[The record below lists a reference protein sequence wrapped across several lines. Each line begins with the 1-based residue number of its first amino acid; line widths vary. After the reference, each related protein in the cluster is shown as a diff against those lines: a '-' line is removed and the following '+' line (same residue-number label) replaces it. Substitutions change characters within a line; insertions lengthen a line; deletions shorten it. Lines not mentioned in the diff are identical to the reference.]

1 MVRRSRRVKPAD
13 AVRAASSSMS
23 GQGRSGLTWSGVSG
37 ETPPQSSMPA
47 RRIRSYCAPTR
58 FGGAWIRALAPST
71 ILVTAIVAARSSSS
85 ASGTSRIL
93 VSGLARKFCTMTS
106 WMPPYSR
113 ATFLIAKI
121 DSARSARVS
130 PMPMRMPVVN
140 GTLHRPAS
148 SRTRSRMAG
157 SLSGLPKCGPPLSLN
172 SLVAVVSSIMPIE
185 GATGLRRW
193 KSCQDST
200 PGFRCG
206 SRPVSS
212 STRIAIART

>member
-1 MVRRSRRVKPAD
+1 
-13 AVRAASSSMS
+13 MS
-23 GQGRSGLTWSGVSG
+23 GHGRSGLTWSGVSG

-47 RRIRSYCAPTR
+47 RRMRSYWAPTR
-58 FGGAWIRALAPST
+58 FGGAWMRAFEPRMSR
-71 ILVTAIVAARSSSS
+71 VTAIVAARSSSS

-113 ATFLIAKI
+113 ATFLMAKT

-140 GTLHRPAS
+140 GTLLRPAS
-148 SRTRSRMAG
+148 SSTRSRTAG
-157 SLSGLPKCGPPLSLN
+157 SLSGLPKCGPPFSLN
-172 SLVAVVSSIMPIE
+172 SLVAVVSSIMPMD

-193 KSCQDST
+193 KSCQLST
-200 PGFRCG
+200 PGLRCG

-212 STRIAIART
+212 STRMAMART